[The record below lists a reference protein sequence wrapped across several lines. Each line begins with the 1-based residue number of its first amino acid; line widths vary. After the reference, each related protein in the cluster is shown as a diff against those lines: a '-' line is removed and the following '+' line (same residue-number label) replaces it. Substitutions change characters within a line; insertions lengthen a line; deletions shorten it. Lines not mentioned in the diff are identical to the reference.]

1 MSDLLNTVLDAHG
14 GLARWQEAHQI
25 TARQFFGG
33 ALWELKGHPGALND
47 VDVTVALDRQYV
59 SQKPFFNPEHRT
71 SFTADRVAVET
82 SDGTVVE
89 ELTDPRASFAGHVL
103 TTPWTR
109 LQLAYF
115 SGSAMWTYLA
125 EPLSLT
131 FPGVQTE
138 EIASASEN
146 GRKFRRL
153 RVTFPSSIATLST
166 EQVLYIGDDGSSTGA
181 TTAWTSPGA
190 PLRRTTSPATSR
202 CPGWSSPPRERS
214 TPATSPATRSP
225 SPWWFPCAL
234 RTSLSPDPQAVVG
247 SRPLEAATTRKVFA
261 SVRTGPGGTHPDP
274 GLHPWDGARP

>member
-1 MSDLLNTVLDAHG
+1 VSDLLNTVLDAHG

-47 VDVTVALDRQYV
+47 VDVTVALDREYV
-59 SQKPFFNPEHRT
+59 SQKPFFNPEHHT

-138 EIASASEN
+138 EIASASES

-166 EQVLYIGDDGSSTGA
+166 EQVLYIGDDG
-181 TTAWTSPGA
+181 
-190 PLRRTTSPATSR
+190 LIHRRDYSVDIAGGSPAAHYVSGHQEVSGLVI
-202 CPGWSSPPRERS
+202 P
-214 TPATSPATRSP
+214 
-225 SPWWFPCAL
+225 
-234 RTSLSPDPQAVVG
+234 
-247 SRPLEAATTRKVFA
+247 TTREIYTRDESGNKIPEPLVV
-261 SVRTGPGGTHPDP
+261 SVR
-274 GLHPWDGARP
+274 LENVAVS